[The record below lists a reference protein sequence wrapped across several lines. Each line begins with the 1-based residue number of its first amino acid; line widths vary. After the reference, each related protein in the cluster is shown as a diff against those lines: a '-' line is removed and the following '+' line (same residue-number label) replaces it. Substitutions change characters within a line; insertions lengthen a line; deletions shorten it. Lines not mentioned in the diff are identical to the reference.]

1 MRDLHFPGRSVVMS
15 TGAMVST
22 SQPMATAVAL
32 DVLRGGGNAMDAA
45 VAASATLAVTEPQST
60 GIGGDCFLLYHEAS
74 SGQLHGLNG
83 SGRAP
88 AAATLD
94 RYRAKGYTEVP
105 AQGLYAATVPGA
117 LHAWETAIE
126 RFGTKSLDEL
136 LQPAIGY
143 AKNGFAVTPV
153 IADNW
158 LKGRDLLAAYEDSK
172 RVYLRDGEALRAG
185 DVHRHPELAATLET
199 VAKEGAKAFYQ
210 GPIAERIVKFSEAND
225 GLFSLDDFAE
235 HRTDWVKPV
244 SSDYRGY
251 RVFELPP
258 NGQGITALMML
269 NIVEQAAISELTP
282 FGADHVHLFA
292 EAYKLSLAERD
303 RFVADPEFNELPVEA
318 LISKEFGIEQWRRI
332 DPENALEPPV
342 ASGYRPGK
350 DTVYLSVVD
359 ADRNMVS
366 FINSVCYGWGCGVLA
381 GDTGVLLQNRGVC
394 FSLEDGH
401 LNCIEPRKR
410 SMHTIIPAM
419 VYKDEK
425 PVLCYGVMGGHYQPM
440 GHAYVLSNWVDLE
453 MDLQEA
459 VDAPRFLPVG
469 DSLVVERGIAA
480 DTLDELARRGH
491 KLESADGPHGGGQC
505 IYVDWERGVLQAA
518 SEPRKDGCALGY

>member
-1 MRDLHFPGRSVVMS
+1 
-15 TGAMVST
+15 
-22 SQPMATAVAL
+22 
-32 DVLRGGGNAMDAA
+32 
-45 VAASATLAVTEPQST
+45 
-60 GIGGDCFLLYHEAS
+60 
-74 SGQLHGLNG
+74 
-83 SGRAP
+83 
-88 AAATLD
+88 
-94 RYRAKGYTEVP
+94 
-105 AQGLYAATVPGA
+105 LYAATVPGA

-185 DVHRHPELAATLET
+185 DVHRHPELAATLEA

-235 HRTDWVKPV
+235 HRTDWIKPV

-269 NIVEQAAISELTP
+269 NIVEQAAISELSP
-282 FGADHVHLFA
+282 FSADHVHLFA

-332 DPENALEPPV
+332 DPENALEPPL

-394 FSLEDGH
+394 FSLKDGH

-480 DTLDELARRGH
+480 DTLTELARRGH

>member
-282 FGADHVHLFA
+282 
-292 EAYKLSLAERD
+292 S
-303 RFVADPEFNELPVEA
+303 
-318 LISKEFGIEQWRRI
+318 
-332 DPENALEPPV
+332 
-342 ASGYRPGK
+342 
-350 DTVYLSVVD
+350 
-359 ADRNMVS
+359 
-366 FINSVCYGWGCGVLA
+366 
-381 GDTGVLLQNRGVC
+381 
-394 FSLEDGH
+394 
-401 LNCIEPRKR
+401 
-410 SMHTIIPAM
+410 
-419 VYKDEK
+419 
-425 PVLCYGVMGGHYQPM
+425 
-440 GHAYVLSNWVDLE
+440 
-453 MDLQEA
+453 
-459 VDAPRFLPVG
+459 
-469 DSLVVERGIAA
+469 
-480 DTLDELARRGH
+480 TLR
-491 KLESADGPHGGGQC
+491 
-505 IYVDWERGVLQAA
+505 
-518 SEPRKDGCALGY
+518 